1 MFVFVQVIDIGLVET
16 LSSNDLN
23 EVLRKALPLL
33 NPIQVFFYTC
43 SVYVT
48 ILLTVVRY
56 IAVCHHN
63 KTHLITRKKIKAYIG
78 IVMFFSLIWNVP
90 RFFAYEG
97 QHGCLTTFGKS
108 ESYTTFYLTGGK
120 VTVQFIIPLAVLFVL
135 NLCMLRKVIL
145 FHFLSLAQFLTSVS
159 SFLLPNFI
167 PREHS
172 QNFSLIIRAKVFQFR
187 SMLLLVF
194 DWNLATIF

>member
-23 EVLRKALPLL
+23 EVLRKAVPLL
-33 NPIQVFFYTC
+33 SPIQAFFYTC
-43 SVYVT
+43 SIYIT

-97 QHGCLTTFGKS
+97 QHGSLTTFGKS
-108 ESYTTFYLTGGK
+108 ESYKNVYLTGGR
-120 VTVQFIIPLAVLFVL
+120 VTVQFIIPLGVLFVL
-135 NLCMLRKVIL
+135 NSFMLMKVITIL
-145 FHFLSLAQFLTSVS
+145 FYFL
-159 SFLLPNFI
+159 N
-167 PREHS
+167 
-172 QNFSLIIRAKVFQFR
+172 
-187 SMLLLVF
+187 
-194 DWNLATIF
+194 

>member
-1 MFVFVQVIDIGLVET
+1 MFVFIKVIDFGLVET

-23 EVLRKALPLL
+23 EALRKALPLL
-33 NPIQVFFYTC
+33 HPIEAFFYTC

-97 QHGCLTTFGKS
+97 QHGRLTTFGKS
-108 ESYTTFYLTGGK
+108 DLYKTIYLTGGK
-120 VTVQFIIPLAVLFVL
+120 GTVQFIIPLAVLFVL
-135 NLCMLRKVIL
+135 NSCMLRKVIL
-145 FHFLSLAQFLTSVS
+145 FHFL
-159 SFLLPNFI
+159 N
-167 PREHS
+167 
-172 QNFSLIIRAKVFQFR
+172 
-187 SMLLLVF
+187 
-194 DWNLATIF
+194 